1 MSDECKRLF
10 SSAKLTIVNCH
21 SRLKVDI
28 IEVNIFE
35 PSMEGL
41 SWKIIVIVMIV
52 RMMIMRLIT
61 NNMLPQTGRSASC
74 GLRINWHGGLYANY
88 SVSLG
93 G

>member
-35 PSMEGL
+35 PSMEDL
-41 SWKIIVIVMIV
+41 SWKIIVIVVIV
-52 RMMIMRLIT
+52 RMMMMRLIA
-61 NNMLPQTGRSASC
+61 NNIILSFFLLLPQPHSWRFCWS
-74 GLRINWHGGLYANY
+74 YQ
-88 SVSLG
+88 
-93 G
+93 